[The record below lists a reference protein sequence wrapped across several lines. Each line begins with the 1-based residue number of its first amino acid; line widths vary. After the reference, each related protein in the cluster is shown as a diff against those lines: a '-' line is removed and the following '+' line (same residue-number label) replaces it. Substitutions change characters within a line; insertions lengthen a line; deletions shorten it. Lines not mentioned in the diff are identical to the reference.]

1 MSLLAEVAA
10 LAVPTRPRCSVGQV
24 AAVLDGADRADL
36 VALLADFQVPG
47 SLISKALLARGHNVK
62 PQAVQ
67 RHRRGHCACEWPDAA

>member
-10 LAVPTRPRCSVGQV
+10 LAVPSRPRCSVGQ
-24 AAVLDGADRADL
+24 AALALDEADRADL
-36 VALLADFQVPG
+36 AALLDDLQVPG

-67 RHRRGHCACEWPDAA
+67 RHRRGHCACTWPDAA

>member
-10 LAVPTRPRCSVGQV
+10 LAGPTRTRCSVGQ
-24 AAVLDGADRADL
+24 AATALDETDRADL
-36 VALLADFQVPG
+36 VALLADLQVPG

-67 RHRRGHCACEWPDAA
+67 RHRRGHCACEWPGAA